1 MSSFVA
7 VYVYLLYPAHHHV
20 VQQAGGGQN
29 NRNTSHYGS
38 KYCFGK
44 GVNVVFLI
52 RPPEHP

>member
-20 VQQAGGGQN
+20 VQQARGGQN

-38 KYCFGK
+38 KYCF
-44 GVNVVFLI
+44 
-52 RPPEHP
+52 